1 MDDFENVSKLVN
13 QTGASYE
20 EARYAYEACGK
31 DMLSAAI
38 MLEKAHSKDGAQ
50 YSTSSGAKGS
60 CESRDSGSGMDYHE
74 AWNKARSSFRRNSRA
89 AAGCA
94 GDFFRKLSRNYVKV
108 TGSREYFNI
117 PIIAAAAIIL
127 LFWSI
132 AVPAFIISLF
142 CGINYTFT
150 GPDFSKD
157 FVFGFERSRQ
167 SSYESA
173 QYTYT
178 QSAENADNG
187 FFTKK

>member
-38 MLEKAHSKDGAQ
+38 MLEKAHSRNGAQ
-50 YSTSSGAKGS
+50 YSKGS
-60 CESRDSGSGMDYHE
+60 CESSDCGPGTDYRKT
-74 AWNKARSSFRRNSRA
+74 WDRARSSFCRNSRA

-94 GDFFRKLSRNYVKV
+94 GDFLRKLSRNTVRIS
-108 TGSREYFNI
+108 GSREYLNI
-117 PIIAAAAIIL
+117 PIIAAAAIVLI
-127 LFWSI
+127 FWSI

-142 CGINYTFT
+142 CGITYTFT

-157 FVFGFERSRQ
+157 FVFGFERSGQRP
-167 SSYESA
+167 YESA
-173 QYTYT
+173 KYTYSQNT
-178 QSAENADNG
+178 ENADNG
-187 FFTKK
+187 FFNKK